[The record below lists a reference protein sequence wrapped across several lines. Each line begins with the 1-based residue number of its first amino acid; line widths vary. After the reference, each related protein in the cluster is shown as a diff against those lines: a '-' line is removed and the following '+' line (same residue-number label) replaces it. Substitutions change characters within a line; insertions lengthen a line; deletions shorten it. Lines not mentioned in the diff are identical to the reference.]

1 MATFI
6 LEDLETINV
15 EKTMKEVLDHS
26 ITTLANDAKS
36 MGYKPEYIFGIIQS
50 QLLDMPIPIHIHQ
63 LNENTIPALWNEFRD
78 VNQSNEDKGRPSLI
92 TEPFTIDI
100 TALSR
105 TALRKAQEIYER
117 KKHHGKGRRRTR
129 MFLPNTNP
137 NSLIPISNDDNLC
150 LFRAMD
156 ILRARKMM
164 SPSAFSRYLL
174 DDARQRRDVIKIM
187 HELQIPEME
196 SYNIEQYGY
205 I

>member
-105 TALRKAQEIYER
+105 TALRKAQEIYEL
-117 KKHHGKGRRRTR
+117 KKHHGKGRRRNR
-129 MFLPNTNP
+129 IFLPNTNP

-150 LFRAMD
+150 LFRAID
-156 ILRARKMM
+156 ILRAKAILGRNGFYEYQLN
-164 SPSAFSRYLL
+164 PG
-174 DDARQRRDVIKIM
+174 RQRRDVLNILRHMK
-187 HELQIPEME
+187 IPENLE
-196 SYNIEQYGY
+196 SYSVEEFG
-205 I
+205 